1 MKTFKDDHGQI
12 VEFTTDDSF
21 MSDTIKHVIV
31 IPRLSQG
38 LLMTYHPERGIEFP
52 GGKVEEGESLE
63 EAAKREV
70 FEETGANVQELSI
83 LGHYRV
89 YVDESRYFTKRIYV
103 AKVSNI
109 CSNISYLETNGPI
122 FHSFSLTFD
131 DERYSFLMRDGVM
144 KEAMN
149 SIKKNKK

>member
-1 MKTFKDDHGQI
+1 MKTFKDAHGQL
-12 VEFTTDDSF
+12 VEFTTGDCFASDS
-21 MSDTIKHVIV
+21 IKHVIV
-31 IPRLSQG
+31 IPKLTHG
-38 LLMTYHPERGIEFP
+38 LLMTDHPKRGIEFP

-70 FEETGANVQELSI
+70 FEETGANIRDLAI

-89 YVDESRYFTKRIYV
+89 YVDDSRFFTKRIYV

-109 CSNISYLETNGPI
+109 CSDVGYLETSGPI
-122 FHSFSLTFD
+122 FHSLSISFED
-131 DERYSFLMRDGVM
+131 DRYSFLMRDGVM

-149 SIKKNKK
+149 FIKISKK